1 MLSKLKKPI
10 TLFILT
16 AVAIISLLPL
26 YWVFSTAL
34 QLPSYQNEE
43 MDRPVSYVESSPP
56 KLYPAGIPEYFSQWS
71 KKREAERNDDPE
83 QAQIHAELMTEVRE
97 KTFGAFTKLFT
108 TTPVMNWL
116 FNSMYIAIV
125 TTLLIVLLIR
135 WLGMYLLKSSFLGS
149 GSSFGSSSPQ

>member
-43 MDRPVSYVESSPP
+43 MDRPVSYVESSHLSYIQPAFP
-56 KLYPAGIPEYFSQWS
+56 SIFHNGVKSAKLNGMMI
-71 KKREAERNDDPE
+71 RNKHKFM
-83 QAQIHAELMTEVRE
+83 QNL
-97 KTFGAFTKLFT
+97 
-108 TTPVMNWL
+108 
-116 FNSMYIAIV
+116 
-125 TTLLIVLLIR
+125 
-135 WLGMYLLKSSFLGS
+135 
-149 GSSFGSSSPQ
+149 